1 MGLKAWIEKWR
12 KAPAKQVTI
21 QEIMGDPSVQGAMMD
36 VYLRELA
43 FWTCVN
49 KIANAISKC
58 EIKTYKNGKEIKER
72 EYYLWNMEP
81 NQNQNATAF
90 FTKLIGQL
98 YRNNEALVVEVNQR
112 LYVADS
118 YGKEIYALKDYVFT
132 GITIDD
138 YQLSE
143 SKRMSDV
150 LFFELNSR
158 DMRFLMNGMYESYTQ
173 LLTYAQN
180 AYRKSRG
187 HKGILNIEGI
197 AQERD
202 NFDETFDELMT
213 KHFKT
218 FFEKDN
224 AVLPLFDGYTYT
236 DISQNAKT
244 YSTESTRDIKAL
256 VDDIFE
262 FTARAFSFPPS
273 LSKGDVQ
280 DTSKAV
286 DELLTFVVD
295 PLVKMIQQEIN
306 RKRSGYTGWKKG
318 TYVRIDTLA
327 VKHIDI
333 FDIATPVD
341 KLISS
346 GAFTINDILE
356 VIGKPRIEEEW
367 ADQHFMTKNYS
378 IVQNILA
385 ALTDG
390 TETKEES
397 TVEGGENNGTNG
409 NTLEDGTGTEI
420 ESDPP
425 VPV

>member
-1 MGLKAWIEKWR
+1 MS
-12 KAPAKQVTI
+12 
-21 QEIMGDPSVQGAMMD
+21 DPSVQGSMMD

-58 EIKTYKNGKEIKER
+58 EIKTYKNGKEVKER

-143 SKRMSDV
+143 SKRMSEV

-197 AQERD
+197 AQEQD

-224 AVLPLFDGYTYT
+224 AVLPLFEGYTYT

-244 YSTESTRDIKAL
+244 YSTESTRDIRAL

-273 LSKGDVQ
+273 LAKGDVQ

-295 PLVKMIQQEIN
+295 PLAKMIQQEIN

-318 TYVRIDTLA
+318 THIRIDTLA

-378 IVQNILA
+378 IVKSILDELSSDEA
-385 ALTDG
+385 QTNN
-390 TETKEES
+390 
-397 TVEGGENNGTNG
+397 EGGEDNGTNPD
-409 NTLEDGTGTEI
+409 TLEDGTGTGSEPN
-420 ESDPP
+420 PP
-425 VPV
+425 ISI

>member
-21 QEIMGDPSVQGAMMD
+21 QEIMSDPSVQGAMMD

-58 EIKTYKNGKEIKER
+58 EIKTYKNGKEVKER

-143 SKRMSDV
+143 SKRMSEV

-197 AQERD
+197 AQEQD

-224 AVLPLFDGYTYT
+224 AVLPLFEGYTYT

-273 LSKGDVQ
+273 LAKGDVQ

-295 PLVKMIQQEIN
+295 PLAKMIQQEIN

-318 TYVRIDTLA
+318 TYTRIDTLA

-378 IVQNILA
+378 IVQSILDELSSDEA
-385 ALTDG
+385 QTNN
-390 TETKEES
+390 
-397 TVEGGENNGTNG
+397 EGGEDNGTNPD
-409 NTLEDGTGTEI
+409 TLEDGTGTGSEPN
-420 ESDPP
+420 PP
-425 VPV
+425 ISI

>member
-98 YRNNEALVVEVNQR
+98 YRTNEALVVEVNQR

-143 SKRMSDV
+143 SKRMSEV

-197 AQERD
+197 AQEQD

-224 AVLPLFDGYTYT
+224 AVLPLFEGYTYT

-273 LSKGDVQ
+273 LAKGDVQ

-295 PLVKMIQQEIN
+295 PLAKMIQQEIN

-318 TYVRIDTLA
+318 TYIRIDTLA

-356 VIGKPRIEEEW
+356 VIGKPRIEEVW

-378 IVQNILA
+378 IVQNILDE
-385 ALTDG
+385 LSSNENQTDN
-390 TETKEES
+390 
-397 TVEGGENNGTNG
+397 EGGEDNGTNPD
-409 NTLEDGTGTEI
+409 TLEDGAGTGGEPY
-420 ESDPP
+420 PP
-425 VPV
+425 ISV

>member
-36 VYLRELA
+36 VYLRELS

-202 NFDETFDELMT
+202 NFDETFEELMT

-273 LSKGDVQ
+273 LAKGDVQ

-318 TYVRIDTLA
+318 TYIRIDTLA

-378 IVQNILA
+378 IVQNILDE
-385 ALTDG
+385 LSSNENQTDN
-390 TETKEES
+390 
-397 TVEGGENNGTNG
+397 EGGEDNGTNPD
-409 NTLEDGTGTEI
+409 TLEDGAGTGGEPY
-420 ESDPP
+420 PP
-425 VPV
+425 ISV

>member
-21 QEIMGDPSVQGAMMD
+21 QEIMSDPSVQGAMMD

-58 EIKTYKNGKEIKER
+58 EIKTYKNGKEVKER

-98 YRNNEALVVEVNQR
+98 YRNNEALVVEVNQH

-143 SKRMSDV
+143 SKRMSEV

-197 AQERD
+197 AQEQD

-224 AVLPLFDGYTYT
+224 AVLPLFEGYTYT

-273 LSKGDVQ
+273 LAKGDVQ

-295 PLVKMIQQEIN
+295 PLAKMIQQEIN

-318 TYVRIDTLA
+318 TYIRIDTLA

-378 IVQNILA
+378 IVQSILDELSSDEA
-385 ALTDG
+385 QTNN
-390 TETKEES
+390 
-397 TVEGGENNGTNG
+397 EGGEDNGTNPD
-409 NTLEDGTGTEI
+409 TLEDGTGTGSEPN
-420 ESDPP
+420 PP
-425 VPV
+425 ISI

>member
-21 QEIMGDPSVQGAMMD
+21 QEIMSDPSVQGAMMD

-58 EIKTYKNGKEIKER
+58 EIKTYKNGKEVKER

-143 SKRMSDV
+143 SKRMSEV

-197 AQERD
+197 AQEQD

-224 AVLPLFDGYTYT
+224 AVLPLFEGYTYT

-273 LSKGDVQ
+273 LAKGDVQ

-295 PLVKMIQQEIN
+295 PLAKMIQQEIN

-318 TYVRIDTLA
+318 TYIRIDTLA

-378 IVQNILA
+378 IVQSILDELSSDEA
-385 ALTDG
+385 QTNN
-390 TETKEES
+390 
-397 TVEGGENNGTNG
+397 EGGEDNGTNPD
-409 NTLEDGTGTEI
+409 TLEDGTGTGSEPN
-420 ESDPP
+420 PP
-425 VPV
+425 ISI

>member
-21 QEIMGDPSVQGAMMD
+21 QEIMSDTSVQGAMMD

-58 EIKTYKNGKEIKER
+58 EIKTYKNGKEVKER

-197 AQERD
+197 AQEQD
-202 NFDETFDELMT
+202 NFDETFEELMT

-273 LSKGDVQ
+273 LAKGDVQ

-295 PLVKMIQQEIN
+295 PLAKMIQQEIN
-306 RKRSGYTGWKKG
+306 RKRSGYTGWKKR
-318 TYVRIDTLA
+318 TYIRIDTLA

-378 IVQNILA
+378 IVQSILDE
-385 ALTDG
+385 LSSDEDQTNN
-390 TETKEES
+390 
-397 TVEGGENNGTNG
+397 EGGEDNGTNPD
-409 NTLEDGTGTEI
+409 TLEDGTGTGGEP
-420 ESDPP
+420 DPP
-425 VPV
+425 ISV

>member
-21 QEIMGDPSVQGAMMD
+21 QEIMSDPSVQGAMMD

-58 EIKTYKNGKEIKER
+58 EIKTYKNGKEVKER

-143 SKRMSDV
+143 SKRMSEV

-197 AQERD
+197 AQEQD

-224 AVLPLFDGYTYT
+224 AVLPLFEGYTYT

-273 LSKGDVQ
+273 LAKGDVQ

-295 PLVKMIQQEIN
+295 PLAKMIQQEIN

-318 TYVRIDTLA
+318 TYIRIDTLA

-378 IVQNILA
+378 VVQSILDELSSDEA
-385 ALTDG
+385 QTNN
-390 TETKEES
+390 
-397 TVEGGENNGTNG
+397 EGGEDNGTNPD
-409 NTLEDGTGTEI
+409 TLEDGTGTGSEP
-420 ESDPP
+420 DPP
-425 VPV
+425 ISI

>member
-143 SKRMSDV
+143 SKRMSEV

-197 AQERD
+197 AQEQD

-224 AVLPLFDGYTYT
+224 AVLPLFEGYSYT

-273 LSKGDVQ
+273 LAKGDVQ

-295 PLVKMIQQEIN
+295 PLAKMIQQEIN

-318 TYVRIDTLA
+318 TYIRIDTLA

-356 VIGKPRIEEEW
+356 VIGKPRIEEVW

-378 IVQNILA
+378 IVQNILDE
-385 ALTDG
+385 LSSNENQTDN
-390 TETKEES
+390 
-397 TVEGGENNGTNG
+397 EGGEDNGTNPD
-409 NTLEDGTGTEI
+409 TLEDGAGTGGEPY
-420 ESDPP
+420 PP
-425 VPV
+425 ISV

>member
-12 KAPAKQVTI
+12 KSPPKEVTI
-21 QEIMGDPSVQGAMMD
+21 QEIMSDPSVQSAAMD
-36 VYLRELA
+36 VYIRELA

-49 KIANAISKC
+49 KVANAISKC
-58 EIKTYKNGKEIKER
+58 EIKTYLRNREIKER
-72 EYYLWNMEP
+72 EYYLWNLEP
-81 NQNQNATAF
+81 NPNQNATAF
-90 FTKLIGQL
+90 STKLIGQL
-98 YRNNEALVVEVNQR
+98 YRNNEALVVEVNGF

-118 YGKEIYALKDYVFT
+118 YGKERYALRDYVFT

-143 SKRMSDV
+143 SKDMSEV

-158 DMRFLMNGMYESYTQ
+158 DVRMLLNGMYDSYSQ
-173 LLTYAQN
+173 LLSYAQN

-187 HKGILNIEGI
+187 HKGILDIAGI
-197 AQERD
+197 AQEQEH
-202 NFDETFDELMT
+202 FSKTFEELMT

-262 FTARAFSFPPS
+262 FTARGFSFPPS
-273 LSKGDVQ
+273 LAKGDVQ
-280 DTSKAV
+280 DTSRAV

-295 PLVKMIQQEIN
+295 PLVKMLQQEIN
-306 RKRSGYTGWKKG
+306 RKRSGYSGWKNG

-356 VIGKPRIEEEW
+356 VLGKPRIEEEW

-378 IVQNILA
+378 IVQNILDELGA
-385 ALTDG
+385 D
-390 TETKEES
+390 
-397 TVEGGENNGTNG
+397 EGGENTNGTDG
-409 NTLEDGTGTEI
+409 NTLENGTSTGGEP
-420 ESDPP
+420 DPP
-425 VPV
+425 IPV

>member
-21 QEIMGDPSVQGAMMD
+21 QEIMSDPSVQGAMMD

-58 EIKTYKNGKEIKER
+58 EIKTYKNGKAVKER

-143 SKRMSDV
+143 SKRMSEV

-197 AQERD
+197 AQEQD

-224 AVLPLFDGYTYT
+224 AVLPLFEGYTYT

-273 LSKGDVQ
+273 LAKGDVQ

-295 PLVKMIQQEIN
+295 PLAKMIQQEIN

-318 TYVRIDTLA
+318 TYIRIDTLA

-378 IVQNILA
+378 IVQSILDE
-385 ALTDG
+385 LSIDGDQTDN
-390 TETKEES
+390 
-397 TVEGGENNGTNG
+397 EGGEENGTNSD
-409 NTLEDGTGTEI
+409 TLEAGTGTGGEPDTPI
-420 ESDPP
+420 S
-425 VPV
+425 V

>member
-21 QEIMGDPSVQGAMMD
+21 QEIMSDPSVQGAMMD

-58 EIKTYKNGKEIKER
+58 EIKTYKNGKEVKER

-143 SKRMSDV
+143 SKRMSEV

-197 AQERD
+197 AQEQD

-224 AVLPLFDGYTYT
+224 AVLPLFEGYTYT

-244 YSTESTRDIKAL
+244 YSTESTRDIRAL

-273 LSKGDVQ
+273 LAKGDVQ

-295 PLVKMIQQEIN
+295 PLAKMIQQEIN

-318 TYVRIDTLA
+318 THIRIDTLA

-378 IVQNILA
+378 IVKSILDELSSDEA
-385 ALTDG
+385 QTNN
-390 TETKEES
+390 
-397 TVEGGENNGTNG
+397 EGGEDNGTNPD
-409 NTLEDGTGTEI
+409 TLEDGTGTGSEPN
-420 ESDPP
+420 PP
-425 VPV
+425 ISI

>member
-202 NFDETFDELMT
+202 NFDETFEELMT

-318 TYVRIDTLA
+318 TYIRIDTLA

-346 GAFTINDILE
+346 GAFTINDR
-356 VIGKPRIEEEW
+356 GR
-367 ADQHFMTKNYS
+367 M
-378 IVQNILA
+378 
-385 ALTDG
+385 G
-390 TETKEES
+390 RS
-397 TVEGGENNGTNG
+397 TFYDEK
-409 NTLEDGTGTEI
+409 L
-420 ESDPP
+420 
-425 VPV
+425 

>member
-12 KAPAKQVTI
+12 RAPAKQVTI
-21 QEIMGDPSVQGAMMD
+21 QEIMSDTSVQGAMMD

-58 EIKTYKNGKEIKER
+58 EIKTYKNGKEVKER

-197 AQERD
+197 AQEQD
-202 NFDETFDELMT
+202 NFDETFEELMT

-273 LSKGDVQ
+273 LAKGDVQ

-295 PLVKMIQQEIN
+295 PLAKMIQQEIN

-378 IVQNILA
+378 IVQSILDE
-385 ALTDG
+385 LSSD
-390 TETKEES
+390 ETQ
-397 TVEGGENNGTNG
+397 TNNEGGEDNGTNPD
-409 NTLEDGTGTEI
+409 TLEDGTGTGGEPN
-420 ESDPP
+420 PP
-425 VPV
+425 ISI

>member
-21 QEIMGDPSVQGAMMD
+21 QEIMGDPSVKGAMMD

-58 EIKTYKNGKEIKER
+58 EIKTYKNGKEVKER

-143 SKRMSDV
+143 SKRMSEV

-197 AQERD
+197 AQEQD

-224 AVLPLFDGYTYT
+224 AVLPLFEGYTYT

-273 LSKGDVQ
+273 LAKGDVQ

-295 PLVKMIQQEIN
+295 PLAKMIQQEIN

-318 TYVRIDTLA
+318 TYIRIDTLA

-378 IVQNILA
+378 IVQSILEE
-385 ALTDG
+385 LSSDGDQTDN
-390 TETKEES
+390 
-397 TVEGGENNGTNG
+397 EGGEENGTNSD
-409 NTLEDGTGTEI
+409 TLEDGTGTGGEPDTPI
-420 ESDPP
+420 S
-425 VPV
+425 V

>member
-1 MGLKAWIEKWR
+1 MGLKALIEKWR

-21 QEIMGDPSVQGAMMD
+21 QEIMSDPSVQGAMMD

-58 EIKTYKNGKEIKER
+58 EIKTYKNGKEVKER

-98 YRNNEALVVEVNQR
+98 YRNNEALVVEANQR

-143 SKRMSDV
+143 SKRMSEV

-197 AQERD
+197 AQEQD

-224 AVLPLFDGYTYT
+224 AVLPLFEGYTYT

-273 LSKGDVQ
+273 LAKGDVQ

-295 PLVKMIQQEIN
+295 PLAKMIQQEIN

-318 TYVRIDTLA
+318 TYIRIDTLA

-378 IVQNILA
+378 IVQSILDELSSDEA
-385 ALTDG
+385 QTNN
-390 TETKEES
+390 
-397 TVEGGENNGTNG
+397 EGGEDNGTNPD
-409 NTLEDGTGTEI
+409 TLEDGTGTGSEPN
-420 ESDPP
+420 PP
-425 VPV
+425 ISI

>member
-21 QEIMGDPSVQGAMMD
+21 QEIMSDPSVQGAMMD

-58 EIKTYKNGKEIKER
+58 EIKTYKNGKEVKER

-143 SKRMSDV
+143 SKRMSEV

-197 AQERD
+197 AQEQD

-224 AVLPLFDGYTYT
+224 AVLPLFEGYSYT

-273 LSKGDVQ
+273 LAKGDVQ

-295 PLVKMIQQEIN
+295 PLAKMIQQEIN

-318 TYVRIDTLA
+318 TYIRIDTLA

-356 VIGKPRIEEEW
+356 VIGKPRIEEVW

-378 IVQNILA
+378 IVQNILDE
-385 ALTDG
+385 LSSNENQTDN
-390 TETKEES
+390 
-397 TVEGGENNGTNG
+397 EGGEDNGTNPD
-409 NTLEDGTGTEI
+409 TLEDGAGTGGEPY
-420 ESDPP
+420 PP
-425 VPV
+425 ISV